1 MALRLLTVAV
11 ACLACADAFSSSA
24 LASLS
29 PSARTPSVRGARPAT
44 SSLRMQEPGTPS
56 GLATSD
62 GKYDAKRFY
71 VRPDRLA
78 DLALCGIGLP
88 LALGFGAFAEGFSV
102 KIEKDVEGE
111 YAVLKGAGYMLKETS
126 EVAAYPR
133 PAKPIELYEFQG
145 CPFCAKV
152 RYAAALLDLDI
163 LFKPCPRESTVNRP
177 FVIGKGG
184 KSQFPYMIDPNT
196 GTEMYESADIIRY
209 LYKNYGPGEDKAPGL
224 LTGPV
229 MTFGAAFS
237 LIPRSGKGSKK
248 SEGAMDK
255 PPAKPLT
262 VWGYEASPFSKVVRE
277 ALNELELDHVWRS
290 CARGSPKRQVLF
302 DQTGGTMQLPYL
314 EDDNTGTRMFESAE
328 IVDYLRRT
336 YAK

>member
-1 MALRLLTVAV
+1 
-11 ACLACADAFSSSA
+11 
-24 LASLS
+24 
-29 PSARTPSVRGARPAT
+29 
-44 SSLRMQEPGTPS
+44 MQEAETPS
-56 GLATSD
+56 GLATSE

-78 DLALCGIGLP
+78 DITLAGLGLP
-88 LALGFGAFAEGFSV
+88 LSLGFGAFAEGYGVSL
-102 KIEKDVEGE
+102 EKDVEGE
-111 YAVLKGAGYMLKETS
+111 YAVLKAAGYALKEKS
-126 EVAAYPR
+126 IVADFPR
-133 PAKPIELYEFQG
+133 PAQPIELYEFQG

-163 LFKPCPRESTVNRP
+163 LFKPSPRESKVNRP
-177 FVIGKGG
+177 FVVEKGG
-184 KSQFPYMIDPNT
+184 KSQFPYMVDPNT

-209 LYKNYGPGEDKAPGL
+209 LYKNYGPGEDKAPEL

-237 LIPRSGKGSKK
+237 LIPRAGKGSKK
-248 SEGAMDK
+248 SADALDA
-255 PPAKPLT
+255 PPAKPVT

-277 ALNELELDHVWRS
+277 ALNELEVDHVWKS

-314 EDDNTGTRMFESAE
+314 EDDNTGTKMFESAE
-328 IVDYLRRT
+328 IVDYLRKT
-336 YAK
+336 YSK